1 MQKIGTINK
10 TREILERNGFFMK
23 KKFGQNFLI
32 DQNIL
37 SGIVSKSEINKSV
50 NVIEIGPGIGSLTE
64 HLLENANKV
73 ISYEID
79 NTLIPILTEQFSSY
93 DNFTLINQDIL
104 KANIKEDIEKY
115 FNDDLPV
122 YVVANLPYYIT
133 TPIIMHLLE
142 NVPEVKRY
150 AVMVQL
156 EVADR
161 IVANKGGKD
170 YNNLSIA
177 INYRAKTYKA
187 INVSRNVFM
196 PKPNVDSAVVIFDI
210 YDRLNVLKDGATE
223 EVMGLKSGF
232 SGLDQYIVGFGK
244 SDLIIVGA
252 RPGVGKTAFVLNIA
266 TNIAKRK
273 KKAVAIFNLEMA
285 ADQLVQR
292 IISSEALVDSQK
304 LRQGNL
310 NTDDWEKIANA
321 TSELSETDILIDAN
335 PSITVTSMK
344 AKLRRIKNLG
354 LVVVDYLQL
363 MQSERKNDPSRVNQV
378 GEISRGLKI
387 MAKELQVPVIVCA
400 QLSRSTEKEH
410 KKPMLSDLRESGS
423 IEQDADMVMFLSRDY
438 YGDDPEK
445 ANLVDVILAKNR
457 HGSVGTV
464 QMSWLGQYTKF
475 STLDES
481 SMER

>member
-1 MQKIGTINK
+1 MDGIQRKIPFSVEAEQSVLGSV
-10 TREILERNGFFMK
+10 
-23 KKFGQNFLI
+23 LI
-32 DQNIL
+32 DPKCYDDIAQMISAEDFYIEEHRDIFNVMHEFNL
-37 SGIVSKSEINKSV
+37 SNKD
-50 NVIEIGPGIGSLTE
+50 
-64 HLLENANKV
+64 
-73 ISYEID
+73 ID
-79 NTLIPILTEQFSSY
+79 LV
-93 DNFTLINQDIL
+93 TLINELVVRNIYPDEAAARAYIRIIADVVPGSANARDYARIVHEKSIL
-104 KANIKEDIEKY
+104 RKLLTATEDIQEK
-115 FNDDLPV
+115 V
-122 YVVANLPYYIT
+122 HT
-133 TPIIMHLLE
+133 EGE
-142 NVPEVKRY
+142 NVSAIVDY
-150 AVMVQL
+150 AEQKIY
-156 EVADR
+156 EIAGNNERTDFQH
-161 IVANKGGKD
+161 IKD
-170 YNNLSIA
+170 
-177 INYRAKTYKA
+177 
-187 INVSRNVFM
+187 
-196 PKPNVDSAVVIFDI
+196 VIFTI
-210 YDRLNVLKDGATE
+210 YDRLNVLKDGASE
-223 EVMGLKSGF
+223 DVLGVKSGF

-273 KKAVAIFNLEMA
+273 KKSVAIFNLEMS

-310 NTDDWEKIANA
+310 DTDDWEKIAVA
-321 TSELSETDILIDAN
+321 TSELSETNIYIDAN

-344 AKLRRIKNLG
+344 AKLRRVKDLG

-387 MAKELQVPVIVCA
+387 MAKELNVPVIVCA

-475 STLDES
+475 STLDDS